1 MVSVGALLL
10 PADWTGGL
18 ISLVQVLVPFQHA
31 ASAVINSGTQ
41 VESRNGADESN
52 QGSTSSMDL
61 EKAALAHQVAALTIR
76 VAELEREV
84 GILTATRLWDVAGG
98 RLGAS
103 GQLIPAGVVTGDLL
117 PWRSSSLINAGTLQ
131 GVRPGAAVTSC
142 HFTVDRGTDG
152 GVRNGLA
159 ILLGETL
166 IGWVEQAGTHT
177 ARVKL
182 LTDPSVEMKVRIG
195 RFEKVTNPAVDSE
208 PPSESNPTASNR
220 HPPAFRLAGG
230 YFWLTGRGNGRMQ
243 IRDVK
248 RGDVESGVVQVG
260 DTILSDPA
268 SGLLP
273 AAMTIGHVTEITPD
287 RANPLLSILT
297 VRAAVEEKAL
307 RRVYVYDPT

>member
-1 MVSVGALLL
+1 ML

-31 ASAVINSGTQ
+31 ASAVMNKGTQ
-41 VESRNGADESN
+41 VDPRTGADESN
-52 QGSTSSMDL
+52 QGSTSIHL
-61 EKAALAHQVAALTIR
+61 EKAALAHQVTALTVR

-84 GILTATRLWDVAGG
+84 GILTATRLWDVAGR

-142 HFTVDRGTDG
+142 HFTVDRGADDG
-152 GVRNGLA
+152 MRSGLA

-195 RFEKVTNPAVDSE
+195 RFEKVTDASVDSK
-208 PPSESNPTASNR
+208 PQGGLKPAASNQQ
-220 HPPAFRLAGG
+220 PVFRLAEG

-273 AAMTIGHVTEITPD
+273 AAMTIGHVIEITPD

-297 VRAAVEEKAL
+297 VRAEVDEKAL

>member
-41 VESRNGADESN
+41 VDSRNGADESN

-84 GILTATRLWDVAGG
+84 GILTATRLWDVDGA

-131 GVRPGAAVTSC
+131 GVRRGAAVTSC
-142 HFTVDRGTDG
+142 HFTVDRGTDD
-152 GVRNGLA
+152 GVRSGLA

-195 RFEKVTNPAVDSE
+195 RFEKVTDPAVDSQ
-208 PPSESNPTASNR
+208 PPGGLKPAASNR
-220 HPPAFRLAGG
+220 HPAFRLADG

-243 IRDVK
+243 IRGVK
-248 RGDVESGVVQVG
+248 RGDVESGVVQTG
-260 DTILSDPA
+260 DT
-268 SGLLP
+268 
-273 AAMTIGHVTEITPD
+273 
-287 RANPLLSILT
+287 
-297 VRAAVEEKAL
+297 
-307 RRVYVYDPT
+307 